1 MDFKKI
7 NALILDVEDYYNA
20 DIYLISTLITDLIA
34 DRVNFWVS
42 DTTNCR
48 LHKNIILILRTYG
61 GSADAAYK
69 IARAFQTAYR
79 TCNKIQNEQ
88 KKDNDPIFYLFV
100 DGICKSAG
108 TLIATGADAYLL
120 TDKAEFGPI
129 DAQIRKPDEAGER
142 TSGLVTTEAFEPLR
156 KQALE
161 TFCGI
166 FDHLRHDIN
175 FGLSSKF
182 AAEIA
187 NNLTIGLLAP
197 VYAQIDPL
205 RVAELDRVLKIGAG
219 YAERLSHGNL
229 KDGAIG
235 MLLAGYPSHTFVIDK
250 EEAENK
256 LFKQVIAPIE
266 PLASLGQL
274 FCSLDENG
282 LGPFYPLKVLS
293 DNGNEGGCDDRE
305 NNERDSARPAQE

>member
-1 MDFKKI
+1 MGI
-7 NALILDVEDYYNA
+7 NRINELIKAVEDHYDA
-20 DIYLISTLITDLIA
+20 DIYLISTLITDFIA
-34 DRVNFWVS
+34 DNVNYWINDINKVH
-42 DTTNCR
+42 

-61 GSADAAYK
+61 GFSDAAYK
-69 IARAFQTAYR
+69 IARAFQTAYK
-79 TCNKIQNEQ
+79 TCDKSKNEQ
-88 KKDNDPIFYLFV
+88 KNEKDPIFYLFV
-100 DGICKSAG
+100 NGICKSAG
-108 TLIATGADAYLL
+108 TLIATGADIYIL

-166 FDHLRHDIN
+166 FDHLRHDNN

-187 NNLTIGLLAP
+187 NNLTIGLLSP

-229 KDGAIG
+229 RDGAIG
-235 MLLAGYPSHTFVIDK
+235 MLLASYPSHSFVIDK
-250 EEAENK
+250 EEAEKK
-256 LFKQVIAPIE
+256 LFKRVESPIAALE
-266 PLASLGQL
+266 SLGH
-274 FCSLDENG
+274 FCSMDENG
-282 LGPFYPLKVLS
+282 FGPFYPLKIM
-293 DNGNEGGCDDRE
+293 DNNSSGGNVDDSE
-305 NNERDSARPAQE
+305 NAERDCASQTQE